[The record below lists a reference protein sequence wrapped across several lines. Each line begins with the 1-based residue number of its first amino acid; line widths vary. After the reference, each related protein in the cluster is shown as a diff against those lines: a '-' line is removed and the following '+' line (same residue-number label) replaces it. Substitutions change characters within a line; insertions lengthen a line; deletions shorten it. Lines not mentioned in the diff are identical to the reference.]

1 MKLGIVVGI
10 LLGIVI
16 LAISGRRLLFAS
28 VIQPLARQ
36 ISSPSLTPVPAAIS
50 QTVTSSIP
58 VSSSPSVVAPRAAF
72 QHSSERRQ

>member
-16 LAISGRRLLFAS
+16 LAISGAA
-28 VIQPLARQ
+28 VTVAAIQPLARQ

-50 QTVTSSIP
+50 QTITSSIP
-58 VSSSPSVVAPRAAF
+58 FTFTLGRGAFCAAF